1 MSFLPLTADAS
12 RQSNDCDAVASQL
25 KENPDTPDMAHA
37 DSGDSIE
44 NLLEAARN
52 GAHSKEWVVYRA
64 GEHLHLVGQGDAQA
78 QWPSTVSNEEFAQ
91 FCQTRGLH
99 RWPTGRGE
107 TVLGWLLAPIN
118 EAADPALAEFAQ
130 RLGVQVQTNTL
141 ARAQITQR
149 VLYEITYLASSTRDR
164 SVFLVGVHQLL
175 ASLIDAEN
183 FYLVLYDPHTRKM
196 DYPYYVDT
204 IDVEALE
211 SENYEFLDPEH
222 LSLTAQVLT
231 SGHPLL
237 IDAAG
242 IHAAEA
248 EGRFYCV
255 GDCPEFW
262 MGAPLKNASDDVFGM
277 LAMQV
282 YEVSRI
288 YSAEDR
294 ALFLVV
300 ARHVAMALDRILHR
314 ADLEETVMRRTLELS
329 ALNDALRQEV
339 LDRERAEHLQS
350 ALFQIAELSSQPG
363 DMAELFQTLHGIV
376 GDLLFAQNFYIALFD
391 DATSEVTFPYY
402 VDERQ
407 IVRPVARRGRRGLTE
422 YVIRQRRPCLIDTDE
437 AERLSATGEIE
448 LAHESVRSYSW
459 LGIPLF
465 DGDVVRG
472 VLAVQSY
479 TSPVRYT
486 QRDQELLT
494 FVSRHID
501 TALSRR
507 TAAEAIHAANLK
519 LEARVQDRTRE
530 LDHANAKLQH
540 ENSHDALTGLP
551 NRTYLQQHLNQA
563 WERFGSE
570 GGNLAVMFID
580 LDRFKMVNDSLG
592 HHFGDL
598 LLMQAANRLRGC
610 LRDTDML
617 ARLGGDEFS
626 VLAPGAPLEAVIDIA
641 ERILLAFDLP
651 FFINGHEVF
660 SSCSIGIVS
669 ADSQFHHEPADLL
682 RDADAAMYRV
692 KSAGRDSYAVFNQE
706 VRREVS
712 DQVEREGALRN
723 ALKRSDELLPY
734 FQPIVSVDTGEL
746 VALEALIR
754 WHQPGGRIIAPGE
767 FLPDVEGL
775 RLIGR
780 LDLYMLNSIAAIL
793 AQAEHANWPPV
804 HVNCSSYSMTRPD
817 FATDVLA
824 LLTLHQVAPSRICL
838 ELTEGALV
846 AEPAIARLTMQQ
858 LADNGM
864 SVVLD
869 DFGAG
874 FSSLSY
880 VHQYRF
886 SGLKIDKSFILELTS
901 SSRSRAIVRAIVRM
915 AESLDLSVVAEGV
928 EDEATLVLLREM
940 GAGQAQ
946 GYFFAKPMGLE
957 ALQAS
962 ALIVSPGP
970 QPDAAPALGSTRR
983 PTSG

>member
-1 MSFLPLTADAS
+1 MSFRPLSDPP
-12 RQSNDCDAVASQL
+12 QPSNHYGVATHPQ
-25 KENPDTPDMAHA
+25 ENPDAAGMAYVGNEDA
-37 DSGDSIE
+37 IE
-44 NLLEAARN
+44 QLLESARTW
-52 GAHSKEWVVYRA
+52 AHTTQWVVYRA
-64 GEHLHLVGQGDAQA
+64 GEQLHLLGQGDPGE
-78 QWPSTVSNEEFAQ
+78 QWPASVANAEFET
-91 FCQTRGLH
+91 FCRTRQLC

-107 TVLGWLLAPIN
+107 SVLGWLLAPVTDT
-118 EAADPALAEFAQ
+118 EEPALAEFA
-130 RLGVQVQTNTL
+130 RCLGIQVQTNTL

-164 SVFLVGVHQLL
+164 SVFLVGVHRLL

-183 FYLVLYDPHTRKM
+183 FYLALYDPRSGKI
-196 DYPYYVDT
+196 DYPYYVDI
-204 IDVEALE
+204 IDVDAVE
-211 SENYEFLDPEH
+211 SQHYEYLDPSH
-222 LSLTAQVLT
+222 LSLTGQVLT
-231 SGHPLL
+231 SGQPLL

-242 IHAAEA
+242 ICAAQV

-255 GDCPEFW
+255 GDRPEFW
-262 MGAPLKNASDDVFGM
+262 MGAPLKNAADEVFGM

-282 YEVSRI
+282 YDVART

-314 ADLEETVMRRTLELS
+314 EGMEETVMRRTLELS
-329 ALNDALRQEV
+329 AVNDALRQEV
-339 LDRERAEHLQS
+339 ADRERAEHLQS

-376 GDLLFAQNFYIALFD
+376 GDLLFAENFYIALFD
-391 DATSEVTFPYY
+391 DAIGEVTFPYY
-402 VDERQ
+402 VDERKTTL
-407 IVRPVARRGRRGLTE
+407 PAARRGCRGLTE
-422 YVIRQRRPCLIDTDE
+422 YVIRQRRPCLIDPFD
-437 AERLSATGEIE
+437 ADRLSAQGELE
-448 LAHESVRSYSW
+448 VAYESVRFHSW

-479 TSPVRYT
+479 TSQVRYT
-486 QRDQELLT
+486 LRDQELLT

-540 ENSHDALTGLP
+540 ENAHDALTGLP
-551 NRTYLQQHLNQA
+551 NRSYLQQRLNLA
-563 WERFGSE
+563 WARFESE
-570 GGNLAVMFID
+570 GGQLSVMFID
-580 LDRFKMVNDSLG
+580 LDRFKMVNDSFG

-598 LLMQAANRLRGC
+598 LLMQAAHRLRSC

-626 VLAPGAPLEAVIDIA
+626 VLAPEATLEAVIEIA
-641 ERILLAFDLP
+641 ERILSVFDLP

-723 ALKRSDELLPY
+723 ALKRTDELLPY
-734 FQPIVSVDTGEL
+734 FQPIVSVESGEL
-746 VALEALIR
+746 MALEALIR

-780 LDLYMLNSIAAIL
+780 LDLYMLTSIAAIL
-793 AQAEHANWPPV
+793 ALPQHANWPPV

-817 FATDVLA
+817 FADDVLA
-824 LLTLHQVAPSRICL
+824 LLARYNVAPSRICL

-886 SGLKIDKSFILELTS
+886 SGLKIDKSFIFELTTS
-901 SSRSRAIVRAIVRM
+901 PRSRAIVRAIVRM

-928 EDEATLVLLREM
+928 EDEATLLLLREM

-946 GYFFAKPMGLE
+946 GYYFAKPMGLE
-957 ALQAS
+957 ALLA
-962 ALIVSPGP
+962 
-970 QPDAAPALGSTRR
+970 
-983 PTSG
+983 TSLVGG

>member
-1 MSFLPLTADAS
+1 MSVCPLTDSAP
-12 RQSNDCDAVASQL
+12 RSNDCEVAASQAKGNL
-25 KENPDTPDMAHA
+25 GRVGMAYA
-37 DSGDSIE
+37 GNEETVELLLDS
-44 NLLEAARN
+44 ARN
-52 GAHSKEWVVYRA
+52 WVHTTAWVVYRA
-64 GEHLHLVGQGDAQA
+64 GEQMHLMGQGDPRM
-78 QWPSTVSNEEFAQ
+78 QWPSSITNEAFEG
-91 FCQTRGLH
+91 FCQSRSLH
-99 RWPTGRGE
+99 RWPTGTGE
-107 TVLGWLLAPIN
+107 TVLGWLLAPLDD
-118 EAADPALAEFAQ
+118 AAEPALAGFAQ
-130 RLGVQVQTNTL
+130 RLGIQVQTNTL

-164 SVFLVGVHQLL
+164 SVFLVGVHRLL

-183 FYLVLYDPHTRKM
+183 FYLALYDPHTGKI
-196 DYPYYVDT
+196 DYPYYVDI
-204 IDVEALE
+204 IDVDAVE
-211 SENYEFLDPEH
+211 SEHYEYLDPTH

-231 SGHPLL
+231 TGQPLL

-242 IHAAEA
+242 ICAAQD
-248 EGRFYCV
+248 EGRFHCV
-255 GDCPEFW
+255 GDRPEFW

-282 YEVSRI
+282 YDVSRT

-314 ADLEETVMRRTLELS
+314 ADLEATVLRRTLELS

-339 LDRERAEHLQS
+339 ADRQRAEHLQS
-350 ALFQIAELSSQPG
+350 TLFQIAELSSQPG
-363 DMAELFQTLHGIV
+363 DMTELFRTLHGIV
-376 GDLLFAQNFYIALFD
+376 GELLFAQNFYIALFD
-391 DATSEVTFPYY
+391 EATGEVTFPYY
-402 VDERQ
+402 VDERLTTC
-407 IVRPVARRGRRGLTE
+407 PAARRGRRGLTE
-422 YVIRQRRPCLIDTDE
+422 YIIRQRRPCLIDVAE
-437 AERLSATGEIE
+437 AERLSALGEIQ
-448 LAHESVRSYSW
+448 LADEHVRSYSW

-465 DGDVVRG
+465 EDDAVRG

-479 TSPVRYT
+479 TSQVRYT
-486 QRDQELLT
+486 LRDQELLT

-519 LEARVQDRTRE
+519 LEARVQSRTRE
-530 LDHANAKLQH
+530 LDHVNARLQH
-540 ENSHDALTGLP
+540 ENFHDALTGLP
-551 NRTYLQQHLNQA
+551 NRTYLQQRLDLA
-563 WERFGSE
+563 WAQFGSD
-570 GGNLAVMFID
+570 GGHLAVMFID

-598 LLMQAANRLRGC
+598 LLRQAAHRLRGC
-610 LRDTDML
+610 LRETDML
-617 ARLGGDEFS
+617 ARLGGDEFA
-626 VLAPGAPLEAVIDIA
+626 VLAPAAPLESVVEIA
-641 ERILLAFDLP
+641 ERILVAFDLP
-651 FFINGHEVF
+651 FLINGHEVF
-660 SSCSIGIVS
+660 SSCSIGIVG
-669 ADSQFHHEPADLL
+669 ADSQFHDEPADLL

-723 ALKRSDELLPY
+723 ALKRTDELLPY
-734 FQPIVSVDTGEL
+734 FQPIVSVDSGEL
-746 VALEALIR
+746 LALEALIR
-754 WHQPGGRIIAPGE
+754 WHQPGGRVIAPGE

-780 LDLYMLNSIAAIL
+780 LDLYMLNSIAEIL
-793 AQAEHANWPPV
+793 ALPEHADWPPV
-804 HVNCSSYSMTRPD
+804 HVNCSSYSMTRAD
-817 FATDVLA
+817 FASDVLA
-824 LLTLHQVAPSRICL
+824 LLARHDVAPARICL

-846 AEPAIARLTMQQ
+846 AEPAMARLTMQQ

-886 SGLKIDKSFILELTS
+886 SGLKIDKSFIFELTTS
-901 SSRSRAIVRAIVRM
+901 ARSRAIVRAIVRM

-928 EDEATLVLLREM
+928 EDEETLILLREM

-946 GYFFAKPMGLE
+946 GYYFAKPMGLQ
-957 ALQAS
+957 ALLATS
-962 ALIVSPGP
+962 L
-970 QPDAAPALGSTRR
+970 LTR
-983 PTSG
+983 

>member
-1 MSFLPLTADAS
+1 MSVCPLTDSAP
-12 RQSNDCDAVASQL
+12 RSNDCEVAASQPKGNL
-25 KENPDTPDMAHA
+25 GRVGMAYA
-37 DSGDSIE
+37 GNEETVELLLDS
-44 NLLEAARN
+44 ARN
-52 GAHSKEWVVYRA
+52 WVHTTAWVVYRA
-64 GEHLHLVGQGDAQA
+64 GEQMHLMGQGDPRM
-78 QWPSTVSNEEFAQ
+78 QWPSSITNEAFEG
-91 FCQTRGLH
+91 FCQSRSLH
-99 RWPTGRGE
+99 RWPTGTGE
-107 TVLGWLLAPIN
+107 TVLGWLLAPLDD
-118 EAADPALAEFAQ
+118 AAEPALAGFAQ
-130 RLGVQVQTNTL
+130 RLGIQVQTNTL

-164 SVFLVGVHQLL
+164 SVFLVGVHRLL

-183 FYLVLYDPHTRKM
+183 FYLALYDPHTGKI
-196 DYPYYVDT
+196 DYPYYVDI
-204 IDVEALE
+204 IDVDAVE
-211 SENYEFLDPEH
+211 SEHYEYLDPTH

-231 SGHPLL
+231 TGQPLL

-242 IHAAEA
+242 ICAAQD
-248 EGRFYCV
+248 EGRFHCV
-255 GDCPEFW
+255 GDRPEFW

-282 YEVSRI
+282 YDVSRT

-314 ADLEETVMRRTLELS
+314 ADLEATVLRRTLELS

-339 LDRERAEHLQS
+339 ADRQRAEHLQS
-350 ALFQIAELSSQPG
+350 TLFQIAELSSQPG
-363 DMAELFQTLHGIV
+363 DMTELFRTLHGIV
-376 GDLLFAQNFYIALFD
+376 GELLFAQNFYIALFD
-391 DATSEVTFPYY
+391 EATGEVTFPYY
-402 VDERQ
+402 VDERLTTC
-407 IVRPVARRGRRGLTE
+407 PAARRGRRGLTE
-422 YVIRQRRPCLIDTDE
+422 YIIRQRRPCLIDVAE
-437 AERLSATGEIE
+437 AERLSALGEIQ
-448 LAHESVRSYSW
+448 LADEHVRSYSW

-465 DGDVVRG
+465 EDDAVRG

-479 TSPVRYT
+479 TSQVRYT
-486 QRDQELLT
+486 LRDQELLT

-519 LEARVQDRTRE
+519 LEARVQSRTRE
-530 LDHANAKLQH
+530 LDHVNARLQH
-540 ENSHDALTGLP
+540 ENFHDALTGLP
-551 NRTYLQQHLNQA
+551 NRTYLQQRLDLA
-563 WERFGSE
+563 WAQFGSD
-570 GGNLAVMFID
+570 GGHLAVMFID

-598 LLMQAANRLRGC
+598 LLRQAAHRLRGC
-610 LRDTDML
+610 LRETDML
-617 ARLGGDEFS
+617 ARLGGDEFA
-626 VLAPGAPLEAVIDIA
+626 VLAPAAPLESVVEIA
-641 ERILLAFDLP
+641 ERILVAFDLP
-651 FFINGHEVF
+651 FLINGHEVF
-660 SSCSIGIVS
+660 SSCSIGIVG
-669 ADSQFHHEPADLL
+669 ADSQFHDEPADLL

-723 ALKRSDELLPY
+723 ALKRTDELLPY
-734 FQPIVSVDTGEL
+734 FQPIVSVDSGEL
-746 VALEALIR
+746 LALEALIR
-754 WHQPGGRIIAPGE
+754 WHQPGGRVIAPGE

-780 LDLYMLNSIAAIL
+780 LDLYMLNSIAEIL
-793 AQAEHANWPPV
+793 ALPEHADWPPV
-804 HVNCSSYSMTRPD
+804 HVNCSSYSMTRAD
-817 FATDVLA
+817 FASDVLA
-824 LLTLHQVAPSRICL
+824 LLARHDVAPARICL

-846 AEPAIARLTMQQ
+846 AEPAMARLTMQQ

-886 SGLKIDKSFILELTS
+886 SGLKIDKSFIFELTTS
-901 SSRSRAIVRAIVRM
+901 ARSRAIVRAIVRM

-928 EDEATLVLLREM
+928 EDEETLILLREM

-946 GYFFAKPMGLE
+946 GYYFAKPMGLQ
-957 ALQAS
+957 ALLATS
-962 ALIVSPGP
+962 L
-970 QPDAAPALGSTRR
+970 LTR
-983 PTSG
+983 